1 MATLS
6 THVLD
11 TTLGRPAAGILVT
24 LAKQAPDGLTFVEV
38 GKALT
43 DQDGRIAKGDR
54 VMDTGIYRLTFDTGA
69 YFQQFHKGGFYPQV
83 PIVFEI
89 RDPDGHYHVP
99 LLVSPYGFSTYRGS

>member
-24 LAKQAPDGLTFVEV
+24 MAKQAADGVSFIEI

-43 DQDGRIAKGDR
+43 DQDGRIAKGER
-54 VMDTGIYRLTFDTGA
+54 YLEPGIYRLTFDTGP
-69 YFQQFHKGGFYPQV
+69 YLQMHHKGGFYPQV

-89 RDPDGHYHVP
+89 REAGGHYHVP
-99 LLVSPYGFSTYRGS
+99 LLLSPHGISTYRGS